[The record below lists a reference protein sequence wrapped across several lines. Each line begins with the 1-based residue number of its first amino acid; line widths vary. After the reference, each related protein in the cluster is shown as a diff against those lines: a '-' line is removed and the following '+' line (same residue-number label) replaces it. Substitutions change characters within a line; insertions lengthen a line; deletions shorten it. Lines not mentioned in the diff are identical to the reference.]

1 MKENEKILLELVRM
15 GWHND
20 AVSSLPSSISW
31 QDVMA
36 TAEPQGMLAIAFDG
50 IQKIPREQ
58 MPPMELLMD
67 WLGQTSYYEQIY
79 ENHRQTIASLA
90 KFYNDNGLCMILL
103 KGYGLSL
110 NYPVPNHRPVGD
122 IDILMSNI
130 KPNHNH
136 SERSKRSEMLYQY
149 ADQMIH
155 DKLGIEVDNG
165 HHHSVFH
172 YQGVMV
178 ENYYDFINVH
188 SHRSNVE
195 NELLFK
201 KLAEEGAREH
211 EVDGVK
217 ILLPSDILNIL
228 FVCRHNAC
236 HFASEKITL
245 RMLLDFALL
254 AKSVSKAVG
263 EFTKP
268 FDWNRFWQ
276 LVEWM
281 GMRDFVWVQ
290 NAICVEYFGFDKE
303 IFHTPSRYCL
313 WASDNK
319 TLVERM
325 MRDIFEPEDTGE
337 EKKGINYLYHR
348 SCLWWTNRWKH
359 KMMYSDSLFSTLVDQ
374 VKSHL
379 MKPSTIFFV

>member
-1 MKENEKILLELVRM
+1 M
-15 GWHND
+15 
-20 AVSSLPSSISW
+20 
-31 QDVMA
+31 
-36 TAEPQGMLAIAFDG
+36 
-50 IQKIPREQ
+50 
-58 MPPMELLMD
+58 
-67 WLGQTSYYEQIY
+67 Y
-79 ENHRQTIASLA
+79 ENHGQTIASLA
-90 KFYNDNGLCMILL
+90 KFYNDNGLCMMLL

-122 IDILMSNI
+122 IDIYLMSNI

-136 SERSKRSEMLYQY
+136 SEQSKRSEMLYQY

-165 HHHSVFH
+165 HHHHSVFH

-178 ENYYDFINVH
+178 ENHYDFINVH
-188 SHRSNVE
+188 LHRSNVE
-195 NELLFK
+195 IELLFK

-217 ILLPSDILNIL
+217 ILLPSDMLNML
-228 FVCRHNAC
+228 FVCGYNAC

-276 LVEWM
+276 LVE
-281 GMRDFVWVQ
+281 
-290 NAICVEYFGFDKE
+290 
-303 IFHTPSRYCL
+303 
-313 WASDNK
+313 
-319 TLVERM
+319 RM

-337 EKKGINYLYHR
+337 EKKGINYLCHR

-359 KMMYSDSLFSTLVDQ
+359 KMAYSDSLFSTLVDQ

-379 MKPSTIFFV
+379 MKPLTIFGV